1 MRIGWEMRKAVQNSF
16 FRKRFRADPI
26 IEAGG
31 RICEVVAG
39 NVSRAISPPWSM
51 AASRDLTG
59 RGVKAREGSVKASD
73 RSKLLKLADGE
84 GVKAKT

>member
-1 MRIGWEMRKAVQNSF
+1 MRYENRLENAQGCRSF
-16 FRKRFRADPI
+16 GGAEPI
-26 IEAGG
+26 IEAEDG
-31 RICEVVAG
+31 ICEVVAG

-51 AASRDLTG
+51 AASRHLAG

-73 RSKLLKLADGE
+73 RSKRLKLAEGE